1 MTECLSQS
9 AIQQNSGRGRR
20 KNQRYQVK
28 PSLPKPHPCQHLEE
42 KTPVER
48 IKSFFSVSGY
58 TGFPQ
63 SYGSEQKY
71 RKISNGQG
79 DDMPSL
85 ITSSVHGSVTFY
97 IIIT

>member
-1 MTECLSQS
+1 
-9 AIQQNSGRGRR
+9 
-20 KNQRYQVK
+20 
-28 PSLPKPHPCQHLEE
+28 LEE

-48 IKSFFSVSGY
+48 IKSFISVSGY

-71 RKISNGQG
+71 QKISNGQG

-85 ITSSVHGSVTFY
+85 ITSSVHGSITFY
-97 IIIT
+97 IIGSKKKHSTLLLHR